1 MEKVICNVYY
11 NLTCGIEQSK
21 TNEKSVIELGNFEN
35 KNDAQSAQ
43 DLFQVAIYYLHDD
56 LQMKYSYDS
65 KIEKFLKPEN
75 EKVDYYTSV
84 NEFMVSNP
92 YVVYYL
98 EKYDPQ
104 LLEGAKKL
112 LEDQKT
118 EATQNFPHPHDA
130 LTDEEDNFC

>member
-1 MEKVICNVYY
+1 MEKVMCNVYY
-11 NLTCGIEQSK
+11 KLTCGIEQTK
-21 TNEKSVIELGNFEN
+21 TNEKSVIALGTFESQ
-35 KNDAQSAQ
+35 KDAQRAQ

-65 KIEKFLKPEN
+65 KIEKILKPEN

-84 NEFMVSNP
+84 NEFMVKNP
-92 YVVYYL
+92 YIVYYL

-104 LLEGAKKL
+104 LLEGTKKL
-112 LEDQKT
+112 LEDLKSEEKQD
-118 EATQNFPHPHDA
+118 FPHPHDN